1 VLKFTLKFVL
11 KYKIMQEKW
20 RGNRKGQT
28 VPVEDYVSFTVK

>member
-1 VLKFTLKFVL
+1 
-11 KYKIMQEKW
+11 MQEKR